1 MKTYGINLFRSVKDG
16 IYQRHDNLSWDEIVK
31 LFLTGHT
38 VVANKESLPLFNAT
52 LFKTLEQTYQ
62 ENKNGYHIDSFTGI
76 DSVRRTQS
84 NALEIQLLILDYDD
98 SMSLSDAKERF
109 KQYEYIGYTSFNHLT
124 NPDIHK
130 FRLIFPLITPIP
142 AHTTYDDNGVV
153 LDKGIFYEL
162 SESILE
168 FGPSCDPCVL
178 NGIQPYYPPSA
189 PQERIHLAESWKN
202 TGEILD
208 WTTWKKNEK
217 YTVNSNSSTLP
228 RKLNGQPNRQLEPSQ
243 LFHHRKGVISAGEVS
258 TKIQNVTCPFHT
270 DKNGT
275 ELLNKFESGVV
286 VFYCRKCGTF
296 TMPPE
301 KVMTEK
307 PVVVDEKLNQPF
319 FEIDEPWLDHVDRD
333 WVKKLLTDV
342 KKEVL
347 KDKGYKNISKYS
359 FSDLNRKPHKF
370 QSHILY
376 LPEGAGKSQL
386 ALSFLADPPHQYFNT
401 KTQHRNQIIFACKSW
416 GQVIAQ
422 YDAFLPKLNAISRTA
437 KIAWSFEGSIY
448 RRFKVKLK
456 RSASRPFDP
465 GKPNQEQTIEEI
477 ILTNPHMD
485 ERFIRVTWNILKDE
499 DKFISMAAPD
509 VVSVEPEEN
518 IDPEKDFFESLDEK
532 PPAIIFTTI
541 ASLRTL
547 KGKKDNI
554 PLNWIIWVDDP
565 DADEFVDI
573 KPATGAPKIP
583 LPASQVEINGTR
595 YDTRPQD
602 KSLGMGFLNHRCI
615 YTTTE
620 KVTLKLLEHHL
631 NKLGVKS
638 RLHGERYRLT
648 GGNITLLGTKTVQK
662 KYDAIIPLLAH
673 RINTNSKVGLTLI
686 ADGIPAEFNHSTNKG
701 RNDLSN
707 RNILIEISQP
717 HPVQIKTLC
726 DSLGL
731 DFNTNRDQI
740 TKDLM
745 LDKLHQAVGRNSGF
759 RTKGFECVVLIDS
772 SKHEYLVENCGY
784 YTSTVNSV
792 VIDRTTKMSRKEK
805 RITDSATPLV
815 KDIEGFLN
823 NTNNYFDDLRKVK
836 ADINFVVSSM
846 NDDEKRTKYLIRLL
860 VALTSFTGV
869 RFDHKEVPSN
879 KIWKLFH
886 WIIDNK
892 VPENKLILVLEKYKS
907 EVTVTP

>member
-16 IYQRHDNLSWDEIVK
+16 IYQRHDNLSWDEIVEI
-31 LFLTGHT
+31 FLTGHT
-38 VVANKESLPLFNAT
+38 VVADKKSLPLFNAT
-52 LFKTLEQTYQ
+52 RFKTLDQTYQ
-62 ENKNGYHIDSFTGI
+62 ENKHGYLTDSFTGI
-76 DSVRRTQS
+76 DIVRRTQS
-84 NALEIQLLILDYDD
+84 NVLEIQLLILDYDD
-98 SMSLSDAKERF
+98 SMSLSDAKERCN
-109 KQYEYIGYTSFNHLT
+109 QYEYIGYTSFNHLAD
-124 NPDIHK
+124 PDIHK

-168 FGPSCDPCVL
+168 FGPSCVPCVL

-202 TGEILD
+202 TGESLD

-217 YTVNSNSSTLP
+217 YTVNSNSSTIP

-243 LFHHRKGVISAGEVS
+243 LFHHRKGVISAREVS

-275 ELLNKFESGVV
+275 EFLNRFESGVV
-286 VFYCRKCGTF
+286 AFYCRKCGTF
-296 TMPPE
+296 TMSPE
-301 KVMTEK
+301 KVIPEK
-307 PVVVDEKLNQPF
+307 PVVVDEKSNQPF
-319 FEIDEPWLDHVDRD
+319 FEIDEPWFDHADRE
-333 WVKKLLTDV
+333 WVRKLLTDV

-347 KDKGYKNISKYS
+347 KDKGYKNISRLS
-359 FSDLNRKPHKF
+359 VVNLSRKPHKF

-386 ALSFLADPPHQYFNT
+386 ALSFLTDPPHSYFGTNVQY
-401 KTQHRNQIIFACKSW
+401 RNQIIFACKSW
-416 GQVIAQ
+416 GQAIAQ
-422 YDAFLPKLNAISRTA
+422 YETFLPKLNAIGRTA
-437 KIAWSFEGSIY
+437 KMAWSFEGSIY

-456 RSASRPFDP
+456 RSVSKPFAP
-465 GKPNQEQTIEEI
+465 GKTNQEQSIEEI
-477 ILTNPHMD
+477 IRTNPQMD
-485 ERFIRVTWNILKDE
+485 ERFIRVTWNILKGD
-499 DKFISMAAPD
+499 DRFMSMTSPD

-518 IDPEKDFFESLDEK
+518 IDPEIDFFESLGES

-547 KGKKDNI
+547 KVKKDNI

-573 KPATGAPKIP
+573 KPANGTPKTE
-583 LPASQVEINGTR
+583 LPANQLEINGTR
-595 YDTRPQD
+595 YDTRPED
-602 KSLGMGFLNHRCI
+602 TSLGMGFLNHRCI

-620 KVTLKLLEHHL
+620 KITLKLLEHHL
-631 NKLGVKS
+631 GKLGVKF

-662 KYDAIIPLLAH
+662 KYDAIIPLLAN
-673 RINTNSKVGLTLI
+673 RINTDSKVGLTLI

-701 RNDLSN
+701 RNDLSE

-717 HPVQIKTLC
+717 HPVQIKTVC

-759 RTKGFECVVLIDS
+759 RAKGFECVVLIDS

-784 YTSTVNSV
+784 YTNTVNSV
-792 VIDRTTKMSRKEK
+792 VIDRTEKMSRKEK
-805 RITDSATPLV
+805 RITDSATTLV

-836 ADINFVVSSM
+836 ADINFVVSTM
-846 NDDEKRTKYLIRLL
+846 ADEVKQANYLLRLL
-860 VALTSFTGV
+860 VSLTSFTGV
-869 RFDHKEVPSN
+869 RFDQKEDSTK

-892 VPENKLILVLEKYKS
+892 VPETKLISVLEKYTT